1 MASIVGKDGKV
12 RLATDAV
19 ISIRNWDLTIDRDS
33 LDDSELGD
41 DWRAF
46 RIGIGQWSGS
56 FESGIDPSDTL
67 GQLVLINAILNGT
80 AIAELNLL
88 TDDTPAT
95 GSKKGFQGAANFTS
109 LGVGVGF
116 DAIES
121 GSYSF
126 QGTDALAYLEIIT

>member
-12 RLATDAV
+12 ALGTNTV
-19 ISIRNWDLTIDRDS
+19 ISVRNWDLTIDRDS

-41 DWRAF
+41 DWRNWL
-46 RIGIGQWSGS
+46 IGIGQWSGS
-56 FESGIDPSDTL
+56 LETGLDAADTN

-80 AIAELNLL
+80 ATALLNLL
-88 TDDTPAT
+88 TDNVPAT
-95 GSKKGFQGAANFTS
+95 GSKKGFEGAANFTS
-109 LGVGVGF
+109 LGAGVSF

-126 QGTDALAYLEIIT
+126 QGTGVLAYAEDID